1 MNNQKRKLRVE
12 IIDIN
17 INETTFYPCSIEV
30 NKWSCSC
37 NKSSDPYSKLCV
49 FDAVKNVNIK
59 VFNLMS
65 RNKAC
70 KIQHK
75 TCKCKCKL
83 NTSIC
88 NNKQRWNNDKSRF
101 ACK

>member
-1 MNNQKRKLRVE
+1 MTVFSCNALKSFSMNNQKRKLRVE

-65 RNKAC
+65 RKKAC
-70 KIQHK
+70 KI
-75 TCKCKCKL
+75 
-83 NTSIC
+83 
-88 NNKQRWNNDKSRF
+88 
-101 ACK
+101 